1 MSRSRRKTPISGVT
15 TAVSDH
21 CWKKMASRKLRHRAK
36 QSLNTTLDGDRFA
49 GKRWDLVNPWS
60 SQKDGKNTGR
70 APIRRGCESSVAKAA
85 YAIAYNG
92 ETRQLRGMKR
102 TLISMLCLIA
112 AACGD
117 NDRDDRSLRVALPEE
132 GASAAFRATRAG
144 SAGTPPVPAVWNYDT
159 SAHAA
164 RYGPPGA
171 SPLLSISCEGWDQ
184 RAARLVIVR
193 YAAAD
198 RGAEALFAI
207 QGSKGIL
214 RLPVG
219 AVKVGQQGYVWRGGL
234 DAGDPRAEVLLGS
247 GLKATVPGG
256 GELDLPP
263 MGAAG
268 AVVSECVLRPT
279 RDERQAVAQ
288 TLPNL
293 ASNPETSPAD
303 R

>member
-1 MSRSRRKTPISGVT
+1 
-15 TAVSDH
+15 
-21 CWKKMASRKLRHRAK
+21 
-36 QSLNTTLDGDRFA
+36 
-49 GKRWDLVNPWS
+49 
-60 SQKDGKNTGR
+60 
-70 APIRRGCESSVAKAA
+70 
-85 YAIAYNG
+85 
-92 ETRQLRGMKR
+92 MKR
-102 TLISMLCLIA
+102 TLISMFCLIA

-117 NDRDDRSLRVALPEE
+117 NDRDDRSIRVALPEE
-132 GASAAFRATRAG
+132 GASTAFRPTRAG
-144 SAGTPPVPAVWNYDT
+144 SAETPPIPAVWNYDP

-171 SPLLSISCEGWDQ
+171 PALLVISCEGLDKH
-184 RAARLVIVR
+184 AARLVIVR

-198 RGAEALFAI
+198 KGAEALFAI

-214 RLPVG
+214 RLPVS
-219 AVKVGQQGYVWRGGL
+219 AVPLRPQDYAWRGVL
-234 DAGDPRAEVLLGS
+234 DAADPRAGVLLGQ

-268 AVVSECVLRPT
+268 NVVRECVT
-279 RDERQAVAQ
+279 RQAQQARTTVAQ

-303 R
+303 K